1 MNKPYGTFGLVDML
15 TACARAFHSLNDYV
29 GRVDLGNVPA
39 GTFTTVLL
47 PNALKAYK
55 DDGFGGKV
63 PFELNNGITG
73 SGANGATVT
82 LGGVE
87 YNVYGEFNLVA
98 GKTFIYIEE

>member
-1 MNKPYGTFGLVDML
+1 M
-15 TACARAFHSLNDYV
+15 
-29 GRVDLGNVPA
+29 PA

-98 GKTFIYIEE
+98 GKTIIYIEE